1 MEPFWNES
9 NGHAA
14 HPVKYESE
22 AAVSS
27 FPYCTESS
35 LNFSTSATAYSE
47 DDAEYATGR
56 RNKTS
61 RQDPLSHRIIEKR
74 RRDRMNSCLADLSR
88 LIPPQYQRKGRG
100 RIEKTEIIEMAIRH
114 LKHLQSECLQKESD
128 YRSGYM
134 DCMKEAAKFLYDV
147 HMQDFCHRL
156 LGRLQ
161 EHIDDMFKTE
171 CYKSS
176 RTCHMP
182 DNVSASSGS
191 PHQAYHPPLCHLRD
205 MLGASDVEHSQ
216 DHNDVKDLS
225 FRNHLNQLQRNQQA
239 VAAAAA
245 VAANGSGSSS
255 SSTTLEAANKLPL
268 TNGSGNANG
277 DNVPTNSTGPL
288 PAAGSSNVASSTTCP
303 STVTCPTITSASVAQ
318 KVAPPMAAHQQ
329 QQQLPH
335 QAAVITSTAPHH
347 HTDSSHHDFDSSHE
361 PILHTDTSNMHSPP
375 PRDMLLQQHPH
386 LGHNHTQDSL
396 MSVRMR
402 NYSESSHEVEHNNNY
417 KYKNHIKERFVHEL
431 HDEETSSEHCA
442 VASHLQSD
450 HSHMQAHSDHS
461 KDGTEPEIAPIM
473 AKKRKMAEA
482 AAAAAAAAVANGEHP
497 LDAHCEAS
505 NPNPP
510 RQLLMLREDTKS
522 SPSFNF
528 SDIKDI
534 KSELHNSNSNSS
546 PLLAKLNAAAAAGA
560 QLSTPSS
567 TTTSLAPRHSFT
579 VPIFALHGQGN
590 YYVPLNV
597 DYNALVPF
605 LNGMDLL
612 EKSYSSMPVVHPI
625 NINVN
630 FMPSSPSASL
640 LAAAAAAAAV
650 AAGKQQQAAVAA
662 AAASASAGG
671 PLSSVVGA
679 NSAAAQVAAVAAAA
693 VAKAKLEQA
702 INSSW

>member
-1 MEPFWNES
+1 MEPYWNES

-114 LKHLQSECLQKESD
+114 LKHLQSECQQKESD

-161 EHIDDMFKTE
+161 EHIDEMFKTD
-171 CYKSS
+171 CYKSTRS
-176 RTCHMP
+176 CHMP

-205 MLGASDVEHSQ
+205 MLATSASDVEHSQ

-239 VAAAAA
+239 AAAAAAAAAA
-245 VAANGSGSSS
+245 VAVANGSSPASNAGMDS
-255 SSTTLEAANKLPL
+255 KVPL
-268 TNGSGNANG
+268 TNGGGTGGAPPAG
-277 DNVPTNSTGPL
+277 DNVPSNSTGSG
-288 PAAGSSNVASSTTCP
+288 PAGACAGGNSNSSGSNSSNAASSTTCP
-303 STVTCPTITSASVAQ
+303 PAGGSCPAKIT
-318 KVAPPMAAHQQ
+318 PLAAHQQ
-329 QQQLPH
+329 PH
-335 QAAVITSTAPHH
+335 QAPVITSTAPHHHHH
-347 HTDSSHHDFDSSHE
+347 HTDSSHHDFESSRE

-375 PRDMLLQQHPH
+375 PRDLLLQQHPH
-386 LGHNHTQDSL
+386 LAHSHHTQDSL

-402 NYSESSHEVEHNNNY
+402 NYSESSHEIEHNNNY

-431 HDEETSSEHCA
+431 HDEETSSEHCP
-442 VASHLQSD
+442 VAAHLQSD
-450 HSHMQAHSDHS
+450 HSHLQALSEHS

-473 AKKRKMAEA
+473 AKKRKLAEA
-482 AAAAAAAAVANGEHP
+482 AANGEIP
-497 LDAHCEAS
+497 LEVHTESSNAGAS
-505 NPNPP
+505 SANRLDKP
-510 RQLLMLREDTKS
+510 

-534 KSELHNSNSNSS
+534 KAELHNGNSNSS
-546 PLLAKLNAAAAAGA
+546 PLLAKLSAVAAAGG

-567 TTTSLAPRHSFT
+567 TTAPLPPRHTFT

-612 EKSYSSMPVVHPI
+612 EKSYTSMPVVHPI

-640 LAAAAAAAAV
+640 LAAAAAAAVAV
-650 AAGKQQQAAVAA
+650 GKQQQQQAVVAA
-662 AAASASAGG
+662 GAGH
-671 PLSSVVGA
+671 PLST
-679 NSAAAQVAAVAAAA
+679 NSAAAQAAAVAAAA

-702 INSSW
+702 MNQSW

>member
-1 MEPFWNES
+1 MEPYWSEA

-114 LKHLQSECLQKESD
+114 LKHLQSEILQKESE

-134 DCMKEAAKFLYDV
+134 DCMKEAAKFLYDSQ
-147 HMQDFCHRL
+147 MQDFCYRL
-156 LGRLQ
+156 LARLQ
-161 EHIDDMFKTE
+161 EHIDEVFKAD

-176 RTCHMP
+176 RSCHMP

-205 MLGASDVEHSQ
+205 MLGASDVEHSN

-225 FRNHLNQLQRNQQA
+225 FRNHLNQLHRSQQA
-239 VAAAAA
+239 TAAAAA
-245 VAANGSGSSS
+245 AAAATNASTSSSASMEGPSGTKLAAGNGSVNGI
-255 SSTTLEAANKLPL
+255 AA
-268 TNGSGNANG
+268 
-277 DNVPTNSTGPL
+277 DNIPTNSTGSNT
-288 PAAGSSNVASSTTCP
+288 ASSNAASSTT
-303 STVTCPTITSASVAQ
+303 STSTCHTLTKMPVGAAAI
-318 KVAPPMAAHQQ
+318 AAHQQ
-329 QQQLPH
+329 PH

-347 HTDSSHHDFDSSHE
+347 HTDSSQQDFESSHE
-361 PILHTDTSNMHSPP
+361 PMLHTDTSNMHSPP
-375 PRDMLLQQHPH
+375 PRDALLQQHAH
-386 LGHNHTQDSL
+386 LGHSHHTTDSQL
-396 MSVRMR
+396 SARMR
-402 NYSESSHEVEHNNNY
+402 NYSESSHEIEHNNNY

-431 HDEETSSEHCA
+431 HDEETSSEHA
-442 VASHLQSD
+442 PHLQNE
-450 HSHMQAHSDHS
+450 HSDLHALSEHS

-473 AKKRKMAEA
+473 AKKRKLAEA
-482 AAAAAAAAVANGEHP
+482 AAAAAAGCNGDLP
-497 LDAHCEAS
+497 LDVHSEAS
-505 NPNPP
+505 SINPARPMGP
-510 RQLLMLREDTKS
+510 VRDDK
-522 SPSFNF
+522 PSFSF

-534 KSELHNSNSNSS
+534 KSELHNTNSNSS
-546 PLLAKLNAAAAAGA
+546 PLLAKLSAAAGA

-567 TTTSLAPRHSFT
+567 TTAPLPSRHSFT

-597 DYNALVPF
+597 DYNALVPY
-605 LNGMDLL
+605 LNGVDLL
-612 EKSYSSMPVVHPI
+612 EKSYTSMPVVHPI

-630 FMPSSPSASL
+630 FMPSSSSSSL
-640 LAAAAAAAAV
+640 LAAAAVAAGAAAV
-650 AAGKQQQAAVAA
+650 AAGKQQGVTAAGTAPLSDSSAAVAA
-662 AAASASAGG
+662 A
-671 PLSSVVGA
+671 
-679 NSAAAQVAAVAAAA
+679 VAM
-693 VAKAKLEQA
+693 AKQA
-702 INSSW
+702 MRSSW

>member
-1 MEPFWNES
+1 
-9 NGHAA
+9 
-14 HPVKYESE
+14 SE

-114 LKHLQSECLQKESD
+114 LKHLQSECQQKESD

-161 EHIDDMFKTE
+161 EHIDEMFKTD
-171 CYKSS
+171 CYKSTRS
-176 RTCHMP
+176 CHMP

-205 MLGASDVEHSQ
+205 MLGAASASDVEHSQ

-225 FRNHLNQLQRNQQA
+225 FRNHLNQLQRSQQA
-239 VAAAAA
+239 AAAAAAAA
-245 VAANGSGSSS
+245 VAVANGSSNGA
-255 SSTTLEAANKLPL
+255 LESKVPL
-268 TNGSGNANG
+268 TNGSVNGGASLAG
-277 DNVPTNSTGPL
+277 DNVPSNSTGNG
-288 PAAGSSNVASSTTCP
+288 AGAVAGGNNNNNSNSSGSNSSSNASSTTCP
-303 STVTCPTITSASVAQ
+303 PAPKVTPL
-318 KVAPPMAAHQQ
+318 AAHQQ
-329 QQQLPH
+329 PH
-335 QAAVITSTAPHH
+335 QAPVITSTAPHH
-347 HTDSSHHDFDSSHE
+347 HHHHNTDSSHHDFESSRE

-375 PRDMLLQQHPH
+375 PRDLLLQQHPH
-386 LGHNHTQDSL
+386 LAHSHHTQDSL
-396 MSVRMR
+396 LSVRMR

-431 HDEETSSEHCA
+431 HDEETSSEHCP
-442 VASHLQSD
+442 VAAHLQSD
-450 HSHMQAHSDHS
+450 HSHMQAHSEHS

-473 AKKRKMAEA
+473 AKKRKLAEA
-482 AAAAAAAAVANGEHP
+482 AANGEIP
-497 LDAHCEAS
+497 LEVHTEVSGANA
-505 NPNPP
+505 NPARLDKP
-510 RQLLMLREDTKS
+510 

-534 KSELHNSNSNSS
+534 KSELHNGNSNSS
-546 PLLAKLNAAAAAGA
+546 PLLAKLSAVAAAGA

-567 TTTSLAPRHSFT
+567 TTAPLPPRHSFT

-597 DYNALVPF
+597 DYNALVPY

-612 EKSYSSMPVVHPI
+612 EKSFTSMPVVHPI

-630 FMPSSPSASL
+630 FMPSTPSASL

-650 AAGKQQQAAVAA
+650 AAGKQQQP
-662 AAASASAGG
+662 AGAG
-671 PLSSVVGA
+671 ISLSSS
-679 NSAAAQVAAVAAAA
+679 SAAAQAAAVAAAA
-693 VAKAKLEQA
+693 VAKAKMEQA
-702 INSSW
+702 MNQSW

>member
-1 MEPFWNES
+1 MEPYWSEA

-114 LKHLQSECLQKESD
+114 LKHLQSECLQKESE

-134 DCMKEAAKFLYDV
+134 DCMKEAAKFLYDSQ
-147 HMQDFCHRL
+147 MQDFCYRL
-156 LGRLQ
+156 LARLQ
-161 EHIDDMFKTE
+161 EHIDEVFKAD
-171 CYKSS
+171 CYKSTRS
-176 RTCHMP
+176 CHIS

-191 PHQAYHPPLCHLRD
+191 PHQAYHQPLCHLRD
-205 MLGASDVEHSQ
+205 MQGASEHSS

-225 FRNHLNQLQRNQQA
+225 FRNHLNQLQRSHQ
-239 VAAAAA
+239 AAAAA
-245 VAANGSGSSS
+245 VAAAAVTNAST
-255 SSTTLEAANKLPL
+255 SSTSMERQSPSKLAV
-268 TNGSGNANG
+268 GSGNGMVNG
-277 DNVPTNSTGPL
+277 IATDNVPTNSTGSN
-288 PAAGSSNVASSTTCP
+288 AASSNAASSTT
-303 STVTCPTITSASVAQ
+303 STSTCHTLAKAPVAA
-318 KVAPPMAAHQQ
+318 VAIAAHQQ
-329 QQQLPH
+329 PH
-335 QAAVITSTAPHH
+335 QAPVITSTAPHH
-347 HTDSSHHDFDSSHE
+347 HTDSSQHDFESSRE
-361 PILHTDTSNMHSPP
+361 PLLHTDTSNMHSPP
-375 PRDMLLQQHPH
+375 PRDSLLQQHAH
-386 LGHNHTQDSL
+386 LAHNHHTTDSL
-396 MSVRMR
+396 MSLRMR
-402 NYSESSHEVEHNNNY
+402 NYSESSHEIEHNNNY

-431 HDEETSSEHCA
+431 HDEETSSEHA
-442 VASHLQSD
+442 PHLQSE
-450 HSHMQAHSDHS
+450 HSHLHALSEHS

-473 AKKRKMAEA
+473 AKKRKLAEA
-482 AAAAAAAAVANGEHP
+482 ACNGNLL
-497 LDAHCEAS
+497 LDVHNEAS
-505 NPNPP
+505 NTIPP
-510 RQLLMLREDTKS
+510 RPMVLVRDDKLPFS
-522 SPSFNF
+522 F

-534 KSELHNSNSNSS
+534 KAELHNSNSNSG
-546 PLLAKLNAAAAAGA
+546 PLLAKLNAAGA

-567 TTTSLAPRHSFT
+567 TTAPLPPRHSFT

-597 DYNALVPF
+597 DFNALVPY
-605 LNGMDLL
+605 LNGVDLL
-612 EKSYSSMPVVHPI
+612 EKSYTSMPVVHPI

-630 FMPSSPSASL
+630 FMSSSASL

-650 AAGKQQQAAVAA
+650 AAGKQQAVVAPTAGSLSASSAAVQAA
-662 AAASASAGG
+662 AAA
-671 PLSSVVGA
+671 
-679 NSAAAQVAAVAAAA
+679 
-693 VAKAKLEQA
+693 AKAKLEQA
-702 INSSW
+702 ISNSW

>member
-1 MEPFWNES
+1 
-9 NGHAA
+9 
-14 HPVKYESE
+14 SE

-114 LKHLQSECLQKESD
+114 LKHLQSECQQKESD

-134 DCMKEAAKFLYDV
+134 DCMKEAAKFLYDI

-161 EHIDDMFKTE
+161 EHIDEMFKTD
-171 CYKSS
+171 CYKSTRS
-176 RTCHMP
+176 CHMP

-205 MLGASDVEHSQ
+205 MLGAASASDVEHSQ

-225 FRNHLNQLQRNQQA
+225 FRNHLNQLQRSQ
-239 VAAAAA
+239 AAAA
-245 VAANGSGSSS
+245 VAAAAVVAATANGGSPVASGGLDKMPMSNGGSSSGGPADNLPSNSTATGAPGAPNGNSNGSSGGSSS
-255 SSTTLEAANKLPL
+255 S
-268 TNGSGNANG
+268 NA
-277 DNVPTNSTGPL
+277 
-288 PAAGSSNVASSTTCP
+288 ASSTTP
-303 STVTCPTITSASVAQ
+303 AAPVPTSKAT
-318 KVAPPMAAHQQ
+318 PLAAHQQ
-329 QQQLPH
+329 PH
-335 QAAVITSTAPHH
+335 QAPVITSTAPHH
-347 HTDSSHHDFDSSHE
+347 HHLHTQDSSHHDFESSRE

-375 PRDMLLQQHPH
+375 PRDLLLQQHPH
-386 LGHNHTQDSL
+386 LAHSHHTQDSL
-396 MSVRMR
+396 LSVRMR

-431 HDEETSSEHCA
+431 HDEETSSEHCP
-442 VASHLQSD
+442 VAPHLQSD
-450 HSHMQAHSDHS
+450 HSHMQALSEHS

-473 AKKRKMAEA
+473 AKKRKLAEA
-482 AAAAAAAAVANGEHP
+482 AAAANGEIP
-497 LDAHCEAS
+497 LEVHTDSS
-505 NPNPP
+505 NAAP
-510 RQLLMLREDTKS
+510 RMDKP
-522 SPSFNF
+522 SPSSFNF
-528 SDIKDI
+528 SDLKDI
-534 KSELHNSNSNSS
+534 KSEIHNGNSNSS
-546 PLLAKLNAAAAAGA
+546 PLMAKLAAGA

-567 TTTSLAPRHSFT
+567 TTAPLPPRHSFT

-612 EKSYSSMPVVHPI
+612 EKSYTSMPVVHPI

-630 FMPSSPSASL
+630 FMASSPSASL

-650 AAGKQQQAAVAA
+650 AAGKQQAVVAA
-662 AAASASAGG
+662 GGAGV
-671 PLSSVVGA
+671 PLSTS
-679 NSAAAQVAAVAAAA
+679 SAAAQAAAAAAAA

-702 INSSW
+702 INQGW

>member
-1 MEPFWNES
+1 
-9 NGHAA
+9 
-14 HPVKYESE
+14 
-22 AAVSS
+22 
-27 FPYCTESS
+27 
-35 LNFSTSATAYSE
+35 
-47 DDAEYATGR
+47 
-56 RNKTS
+56 
-61 RQDPLSHRIIEKR
+61 
-74 RRDRMNSCLADLSR
+74 MNSCLADLSR

-114 LKHLQSECLQKESD
+114 LKHLQSECQQKESD
-128 YRSGYM
+128 YRTGYT
-134 DCMKEAAKFLYDV
+134 DCMKEAAKFLYEV

-161 EHIDDMFKTE
+161 EHIDEMFKTD
-171 CYKSS
+171 CYKSTRS
-176 RTCHMP
+176 CHMP

-205 MLGASDVEHSQ
+205 MLATSASDVEHSQ

-225 FRNHLNQLQRNQQA
+225 FRNHLNQLHRTQQ

-245 VAANGSGSSS
+245 AAAAAVVVANGNSQASNAGLDSKVPLVNGGGNSGSS
-255 SSTTLEAANKLPL
+255 APA
-268 TNGSGNANG
+268 G
-277 DNVPTNSTGPL
+277 DNVPSNSTNNG
-288 PAAGSSNVASSTTCP
+288 AAAIAGGNSNSSGSNCSNAASSTTCP
-303 STVTCPTITSASVAQ
+303 PAGGSCAPKIT
-318 KVAPPMAAHQQ
+318 PLAAHQQ
-329 QQQLPH
+329 PH
-335 QAAVITSTAPHH
+335 QAPVITSTAPHHHHH
-347 HTDSSHHDFDSSHE
+347 HTDSSHHDFESSRE
-361 PILHTDTSNMHSPP
+361 PILHIDTSNMHSPP
-375 PRDMLLQQHPH
+375 PRDLLLQQQSLLTHSH
-386 LGHNHTQDSL
+386 HTQDSL

-431 HDEETSSEHCA
+431 HDEETSSEHCP
-442 VASHLQSD
+442 VA
-450 HSHMQAHSDHS
+450 AHFQNELSQLHALSDHS

-473 AKKRKMAEA
+473 AKKRKLAEA
-482 AAAAAAAAVANGEHP
+482 AANGEIPQEVQTESNTAAANAASR
-497 LDAHCEAS
+497 LDK
-505 NPNPP
+505 P
-510 RQLLMLREDTKS
+510 

-534 KSELHNSNSNSS
+534 KSELHNGNSNSS
-546 PLLAKLNAAAAAGA
+546 PLLAKLTAAAAAGG

-567 TTTSLAPRHSFT
+567 TTAPLPPRHSFT

-612 EKSYSSMPVVHPI
+612 EKSYTSMPVVHPI

-640 LAAAAAAAAV
+640 LAAAAAAAVAV
-650 AAGKQQQAAVAA
+650 GKQQQQQAVVAVG
-662 AAASASAGG
+662 AGL
-671 PLSSVVGA
+671 PLST
-679 NSAAAQVAAVAAAA
+679 NSAAAVAAAA

-702 INSSW
+702 MNQSW